1 MPLGYCLID
10 NWNLSIISQKCCVK
24 LKRTIQSFS
33 FKNKLINQHAISI
46 NNSFDESKKKLC
58 LCYQARNILNGKIGI
73 WTVKSY
79 FLIPLYFADY
89 LSKSD
94 VSELLMADSLQHEL
108 HNIIPLGKI
117 TSRGRPEDASAV
129 GRPWDVLMTSNKP

>member
-79 FLIPLYFADY
+79 FLTPLYFADY

-94 VSELLMADSLQHEL
+94 VLEQGCLWLTLCNTNFIVSSHSAKL
-108 HNIIPLGKI
+108 H
-117 TSRGRPEDASAV
+117 PEDV
-129 GRPWDVLMTSNKP
+129 LRTHPQWDVLGTYS